1 MTKQEIDLLRREVE
15 MLVKERGILL
25 KAVGAAAI
33 LIANSEPE
41 NIPDAAVSA
50 AEMLSE
56 ALNALP
62 EETLQDAQSATPNDS
77 SAGCA

>member
-15 MLVKERGILL
+15 MLVKERSILL
-25 KAVGAAAI
+25 RAVGAAAI

-62 EETLQDAQSATPNDS
+62 EETLQDALQSVQRQRQ
-77 SAGCA
+77 

>member
-1 MTKQEIDLLRREVE
+1 MMTKQEIDLLRREVE

-62 EETLQDAQSATPNDS
+62 EETLQDALKAVQRQRQ
-77 SAGCA
+77 

>member
-62 EETLQDAQSATPNDS
+62 EETLQDALKAIQLQRQ
-77 SAGCA
+77 

>member
-62 EETLQDAQSATPNDS
+62 EETLQDALKAVQRQRQ
-77 SAGCA
+77 

>member
-62 EETLQDAQSATPNDS
+62 EETLQDALQTVQRQRQ
-77 SAGCA
+77 